1 LNIRGQASLKL
12 TIIFI
17 QIRGG
22 LTSDIQFAKKMPNF
36 FNLEKTQNL
45 IIGVLLVAVVI
56 LAYLQF
62 APGSALP
69 GQVSQKVAVDNAMA
83 FINENVLKASPD
95 KAQLSGEPVEEA
107 GLYKFIVKVS
117 TQEVPLYV
125 SKDGNLLF
133 MQPPANIKEEIAKIQ
148 AANAT
153 GTPAGNTNPGATAPT
168 GATTIGDFVATTDEV
183 CLENGKPIVYFFGSN
198 GCIHCKWEKPI
209 IEKIAQN
216 FNGLISFHEN
226 VDNNKDM
233 DVFGKYSQ
241 GGIPTLVLGCKY
253 FREGS
258 GEQAGEA
265 QETKD
270 VSALLCKL
278 TNGQPA
284 NVCSGV
290 ADLINQIQ

>member
-1 LNIRGQASLKL
+1 LNIWGQTSLKL
-12 TIIFI
+12 IIIFI
-17 QIRGG
+17 QVRGG
-22 LTSDIQFAKKMPNF
+22 LPSDIQFAKKMSNF

-45 IIGVLLVAVVI
+45 IIGVLLVAVVV

-62 APGSALP
+62 APNSVIP
-69 GQVSQKVAVDNAMA
+69 GQMSQKAAVDNAMA
-83 FINENVLKASPD
+83 FINGTVLKTSPD
-95 KAQLSGEPVEEA
+95 KAELSGEPVKEA

-125 SKDGNLLF
+125 SQDGNLLF
-133 MQPPANIKEEIAKIQ
+133 MQPPANIKEENAKAQ
-148 AANAT
+148 AAANAT
-153 GTPAGNTNPGATAPT
+153 STPGATAPPT
-168 GATTIGDFVATTDEV
+168 GETTVGDFVATADEV
-183 CLENGKPIVYFFGSN
+183 CLENGKPTVYFFGSES
-198 GCIHCKWEKPI
+198 CPHCKWEKPI
-209 IEKIAQN
+209 IEKIAQT
-216 FNGLISFHEN
+216 FSGLISFHEN

-265 QETKD
+265 QESKD
-270 VSALLCKL
+270 LTALLCKL
-278 TNGQPA
+278 TNGQPT

-290 ADLINQIQ
+290 ADLINQIK

>member
-1 LNIRGQASLKL
+1 MS
-12 TIIFI
+12 
-17 QIRGG
+17 
-22 LTSDIQFAKKMPNF
+22 NF

-62 APGSALP
+62 APDSALP
-69 GQVSQKVAVDNAMA
+69 GQLSSKAAVDNAMS

-95 KAQLSGEPVEEA
+95 KAQLSGQPTEEA
-107 GLYKFIVKVS
+107 GLYKFMVKVS

-133 MQPPANIKEEIAKIQ
+133 MQPPANIKEEVAKAQ

-153 GTPAGNTNPGATAPT
+153 GTPATSTNPGATAPT
-168 GATTIGDFVATTDEV
+168 GAATIGDFKITTNEV
-183 CLENGKPIVYFFGSN
+183 CLENGKPTVYFFGSE
-198 GCIHCKWEKPI
+198 GCPHCRWEKPV
-209 IEKIAQN
+209 IEKIAQT
-216 FNGLISFHEN
+216 FSGLISFHEN

-270 VSALLCKL
+270 LSALLCKL

-284 NVCSGV
+284 SVCSGV
-290 ADLINQIQ
+290 TDLINQIQ

>member
-1 LNIRGQASLKL
+1 MTNKRVS
-12 TIIFI
+12 
-17 QIRGG
+17 
-22 LTSDIQFAKKMPNF
+22 SKKMPNF

-62 APGSALP
+62 APNSALP
-69 GQVSQKVAVDNAMA
+69 GQMSQKAAVDNAMA
-83 FINENVLKASPD
+83 FINDNVLKASPD

-107 GLYKFIVKVS
+107 GLYKFIVKVGV
-117 TQEVPLYV
+117 QEVPLYV

-133 MQPPANIKEEIAKIQ
+133 MQPPANIKDEIAKVQQ
-148 AANAT
+148 AANTDTPTVKAT
-153 GTPAGNTNPGATAPT
+153 GEA
-168 GATTIGDFVATTDEV
+168 TIGDFTATADEV
-183 CLENGKPIVYFFGSN
+183 CLENGKPIVYFFGSES
-198 GCIHCKWEKPI
+198 CPHCVWEKPV
-209 IEKIAQN
+209 IEKVAQN

-226 VDNNKDM
+226 VDNNKEM
-233 DVFGKYSQ
+233 DVFSKYSQ

-270 VSALLCKL
+270 LTALLCKL
-278 TNGQPA
+278 TNGQPTDL
-284 NVCSGV
+284 CSGV
-290 ADLINQIQ
+290 ADLINQIK